1 MLSIYIAVGISDI
14 ADSADNKFESLISL
28 LFSLFFFKVYI
39 PLENNFSFATTYQM
53 FVVFFFSFVF
63 FFAITLLV
71 YIAIITTLIK
81 GDHLTR
87 EIILI
92 PSKNVFSTS

>member
-1 MLSIYIAVGISDI
+1 MFLT
-14 ADSADNKFESLISL
+14 SLTALTTSL
-28 LFSLFFFKVYI
+28 NHLYPSYFRSFFKVYI

-53 FVVFFFSFVF
+53 FVVFCCFFFVFFFVCFF

-92 PSKNVFSTS
+92 PSKYVLSTS

>member
-1 MLSIYIAVGISDI
+1 M
-14 ADSADNKFESLISL
+14 
-28 LFSLFFFKVYI
+28 

-53 FVVFFFSFVF
+53 FVVFFVFFFFCFFFF

-71 YIAIITTLIK
+71 YIEIITTLIK

-92 PSKNVFSTS
+92 PSKYVFSTS